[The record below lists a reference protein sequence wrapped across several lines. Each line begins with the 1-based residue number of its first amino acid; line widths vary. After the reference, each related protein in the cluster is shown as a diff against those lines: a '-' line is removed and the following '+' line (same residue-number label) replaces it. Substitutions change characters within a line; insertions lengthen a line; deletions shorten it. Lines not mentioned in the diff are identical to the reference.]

1 MMASG
6 SVVLLAVFFGGG
18 SDGGI
23 RSREVLVLESTT
35 T

>member
-18 SDGGI
+18 GGI